1 MSKGYSED
9 TLIEQP
15 AIELFAGLG
24 WQTIGAFD
32 EVFGKGGTLGREN
45 AGEVVLLR
53 HLEPALKKL
62 NSKAPPE
69 GIDAAVNELTR
80 DRSVMSQAA
89 ANREVYA
96 LLKNGVLVEIRTPE
110 GELMP
115 ERIRVIDW
123 DNPANNHFLLV
134 SQLWV
139 TGDMYKRRA
148 DLVAFINGLPLVVAE
163 FKSVKERVEAAF

>member
-1 MSKGYSED
+1 MPHEYTED
-9 TLIEQP
+9 ALVEQP
-15 AIELFAGLG
+15 AIGLFAGLG

-62 NSKAPPE
+62 NPKAPPE
-69 GIDAAVNELTR
+69 AIDAAVNELIR

-89 ANREVYA
+89 ANREVYT
-96 LLKNGVLVEIRTPE
+96 LLKNGVKVEIRTPE

-139 TGDMYKRRA
+139 TGEMYKRR
-148 DLVAFINGLPLVVAE
+148 P
-163 FKSVKERVEAAF
+163 